1 MTLKTSPFQVLSEP
15 LIMLPAHPQF
25 GRILATP
32 PPEPDRAKCFVVPK
46 GEQVMRAVG
55 DRELDDYLEG
65 GEYDEHWAEC
75 EALDSDILYLPVSIY
90 AACAS

>member
-1 MTLKTSPFQVLSEP
+1 MTLKTSLCRADSV
-15 LIMLPAHPQF
+15 IMLPDNPMF

-46 GEQVMRAVG
+46 GEQVMRAVD

-75 EALDSDILYLPVSIY
+75 ETLDSDILYLPVSIN
-90 AACAS
+90 AARAS